1 MEGAE
6 NTETGS
12 PPHCERFFYACSS
25 FDGQGA
31 PIRKAGGSSRFEFSH
46 PARPAENGARS
57 LENEENHRMK
67 LFLIALWAFL
77 KAHPDASFDEFQ
89 MAADRA
95 AKLARWP
102 G

>member
-1 MEGAE
+1 
-6 NTETGS
+6 
-12 PPHCERFFYACSS
+12 
-25 FDGQGA
+25 
-31 PIRKAGGSSRFEFSH
+31 
-46 PARPAENGARS
+46 
-57 LENEENHRMK
+57 MK
-67 LFLIALWAFL
+67 LFLIAIWAFL